1 MRSVLALIGYV
12 VLLGGVLGVLILGGL
27 WASSRFLGDPPSGNS
42 GSSIPVEESVAS
54 TSGGDEVSTGTG
66 PGEPDAG
73 GPDAGGPDTGEA
85 AAGEAATGAGN
96 DAAQPSSAEDGKEA
110 EPVPD
115 GLKPA
120 QLTLDVTDSRG
131 RRLRGARV
139 SIVPR
144 DLGGEP
150 LQLFLRLSGQE
161 WASIP
166 EGVNVARDSQ
176 GRRPSRPLADRSP
189 DRSLVPGGF
198 ALEVVAWSEDGSEV
212 AMTIVKPIKPGN
224 LQKMELSLAPLKK
237 PEDAEAQEAEEGGG
251 KSDAPESPDRFIS
264 VRGPDG
270 RPLQRAVVESG
281 RTQGTAVAKGLFRV
295 RLEGRSGRY
304 VRISAKGLGS
314 RCLSLGEEGRRPDE
328 PVVVVLSPPSGLRV
342 SVTQGGEPLAGLRV
356 RAIEFSEEMELGGER
371 LLGAEAVVEGRTD
384 ESGKVL
390 LAGLPSGQPLAVEVS
405 QGRQLLVRLQ
415 ETTLLEAEEL
425 RELELGLSME
435 GVSLGTLKDA
445 QGEPVGGV
453 ELWLLDAQGDLRR
466 RRYITPAERPD
477 RRAFTGIDGSYR
489 IQVPAPGLWWIGV
502 APPPLDEE
510 RDLVLED
517 AVWSPLA
524 MRLEVSEQDHAA
536 GLLPPVELTAVP
548 PLRLGGTVILAAI
561 GDEPVTPGE
570 GLTVVASSV
579 EYGTTFETVVGRSGR
594 FSFGGLAPGHF
605 SLDIVGEEAGAS
617 VRVEGGAWQVAGDEG
632 IRIYV
637 GRGGG

>member
-1 MRSVLALIGYV
+1 
-12 VLLGGVLGVLILGGL
+12 
-27 WASSRFLGDPPSGNS
+27 
-42 GSSIPVEESVAS
+42 
-54 TSGGDEVSTGTG
+54 
-66 PGEPDAG
+66 
-73 GPDAGGPDTGEA
+73 
-85 AAGEAATGAGN
+85 
-96 DAAQPSSAEDGKEA
+96 
-110 EPVPD
+110 
-115 GLKPA
+115 
-120 QLTLDVTDSRG
+120 
-131 RRLRGARV
+131 
-139 SIVPR
+139 
-144 DLGGEP
+144 
-150 LQLFLRLSGQE
+150 
-161 WASIP
+161 
-166 EGVNVARDSQ
+166 
-176 GRRPSRPLADRSP
+176 
-189 DRSLVPGGF
+189 
-198 ALEVVAWSEDGSEV
+198 
-212 AMTIVKPIKPGN
+212 
-224 LQKMELSLAPLKK
+224 
-237 PEDAEAQEAEEGGG
+237 
-251 KSDAPESPDRFIS
+251 
-264 VRGPDG
+264 
-270 RPLQRAVVESG
+270 
-281 RTQGTAVAKGLFRV
+281 
-295 RLEGRSGRY
+295 
-304 VRISAKGLGS
+304 
-314 RCLSLGEEGRRPDE
+314 
-328 PVVVVLSPPSGLRV
+328 
-342 SVTQGGEPLAGLRV
+342 
-356 RAIEFSEEMELGGER
+356 
-371 LLGAEAVVEGRTD
+371 
-384 ESGKVL
+384 
-390 LAGLPSGQPLAVEVS
+390 
-405 QGRQLLVRLQ
+405 
-415 ETTLLEAEEL
+415 
-425 RELELGLSME
+425 ME